1 MNKASSTGS
10 AVPPAQFGAYVL
22 DTLTVGMYTRHLDAI
37 REYVANA
44 RDGILEAVAAG
55 MLSEKDARIRI
66 VIDEKEKR
74 LSIIDN
80 GIGLSAKKA
89 VEVLLRVG
97 MSDKRIGDSV
107 GFRGI
112 GRLAGIAYCN
122 TLEFRTSFAG
132 EGIGTSLTFDC
143 ARLREGMSPSVEGDR
158 IEAGALLS
166 SCAAAGSFEAKKND
180 HFFEVSLHDVIAADD
195 VLLNSDELK
204 SYLSQ
209 SAPVAADGQ
218 RWIYSSAV
226 SNILNSEQQRIPMMR
241 VILERP
247 SGQIGE
253 VFRPYKGRYKTNK
266 GQPIEITGIEPI
278 LPKGGSASYCGWIGI
293 SDFQGQI
300 ADDTA
305 AGLRIRKQGIGFGD
319 ANIMTDIF
327 RSVSPSNARF
337 NDYLV
342 GEIHI
347 LDDQVIPNARRD
359 GFEEN
364 DAWLAI
370 RKDLTEHARALSARI
385 RDASD
390 KRNRSADK
398 AKEVAGRAVEVADRL
413 KRTGIASPEQKA
425 KAVEALDK
433 ATKKLTGMIGARGAK
448 KGDSEEVER
457 RRKIQSEIERLKRV
471 ASQVDAEPVGFDMLE
486 SAMNR
491 GERKVFRL
499 VLDAVAKVVDQDT
512 YERCIKEITKALQSK
527 KRG

>member
-1 MNKASSTGS
+1 VNKVPMTGS
-10 AVPPAQFGAYVL
+10 LVPPAQFGAYVL

-44 RDGILEAVAAG
+44 RDGTLEAIGAG
-55 MLSEKDARIRI
+55 LLAEKDARIRV
-66 VIDEKEKR
+66 VIDEKAKS

-80 GIGLSAKKA
+80 GIGLSAENA

-97 MSDKRIGDSV
+97 MSDKRIGASV

-122 TLEFRTSFAG
+122 TLEFRTSLAG
-132 EGIGTSLTFDC
+132 EEIGTSVTFDC
-143 ARLREGMSPSVEGDR
+143 SKLREGMSPTVEGDR
-158 IEAGALLS
+158 IEAGSLLS
-166 SCAAAGSFEAKKND
+166 SCAAAGRFEAKKGD
-180 HFFEVSLHDVIAADD
+180 HFFEVRLHDIIAAED

-204 SYLSQ
+204 AYLSQ
-209 SAPVAADGQ
+209 SAPVATDGQ
-218 RWIYSSAV
+218 KWIYSSV
-226 SNILNSEQQRIPMMR
+226 VDNIFKSSKCSIPMMR

-247 SGQIGE
+247 SGQIAE

-266 GQPIEITGIEPI
+266 GEPIEIAAIESI
-278 LPKGGSASYCGWIGI
+278 LPKDGSARYCGWVGI
-293 SDFQGQI
+293 SDFPGQI

-319 ANIMTDIF
+319 AKIMTDIF
-327 RSVSPSNARF
+327 RAVSTSNARF
-337 NDYLV
+337 NEYLI

-385 RDASD
+385 RDASEQ
-390 KRNRSADK
+390 RNRSADK
-398 AKEVAGRAVEVADRL
+398 AKEVAGKAIEVADRL

-433 ATKKLTGMIGARGAK
+433 ATKKLTGMIGTRATKNGGA
-448 KGDSEEVER
+448 EEAER
-457 RRKIQSEIERLKRV
+457 RRKIQSEIERLKKV
-471 ASQVDAEPVGFDMLE
+471 ASQVDAERVGFDQLE

-512 YERCIKEITKALQSK
+512 YERCIKEITKALQGK
-527 KRG
+527 KKG